1 MIVQAFTS
9 IAWLYAL
16 REEMPPFQD
25 QCPRHHHGVTHRLS
39 WIAVAKRSL
48 PAVCKL
54 HQVVVQLIFFA
65 SDGGERL
72 LLVPAQ
78 IGKRIHGQ
86 LVAQCIYE
94 SHR

>member
-1 MIVQAFTS
+1 
-9 IAWLYAL
+9 
-16 REEMPPFQD
+16 
-25 QCPRHHHGVTHRLS
+25 
-39 WIAVAKRSL
+39 
-48 PAVCKL
+48 
-54 HQVVVQLIFFA
+54 
-65 SDGGERL
+65 L